1 MYCRCVPVV
10 FHLEGSGVN
19 WVSAKDETGKEVP
32 LRDVQAFAA
41 AIDELLSNDEL
52 REQMAEA
59 SHERVKEMFTDQIA
73 VSKMREIYHEL

>member
-1 MYCRCVPVV
+1 MRYSQALSKSFAGYGRPV
-10 FHLEGSGVN
+10 
-19 WVSAKDETGKEVP
+19 
-32 LRDVQAFAA
+32 FAA